1 MEIIHII
8 FIGIIS
14 CLCMDLWQRFLK
26 ITLKINPSDWAI
38 VGRWFVL
45 SISKGK
51 VYNPNIDNENPIIN
65 ELAIGWVVHYSVAI
79 LYSLVFFILYNFQ
92 VLNASY
98 IDGIVFGFISVI
110 IPWFFFMPLLGKG
123 FLALKTPSPIIA
135 CTLAIGSHVVI
146 GLSIGLLF
154 QIFGY

>member
-8 FIGIIS
+8 FIGVIS
-14 CLCMDLWQRFLK
+14 CLSMDLWQRFLK
-26 ITLKINPSDWAI
+26 ILFQINPSDWGV

-45 SISKGK
+45 FISKGK
-51 VYNPNIDNENPIIN
+51 VYNPNIDNETPIKN
-65 ELAIGWVVHYSVAI
+65 ELAIGWVVHYGVAI

-98 IDGIVFGFISVI
+98 IDGIIFGFVSVI

-123 FLALKTPSPIIA
+123 FLAFKTPSPVMA
-135 CTLAIGSHVVI
+135 CSLAIGSHVVI
-146 GLSIGLLF
+146 GLSIGFLF

>member
-8 FIGIIS
+8 FIGVIS
-14 CLCMDLWQRFLK
+14 CLSMDLWQRFLK
-26 ITLKINPSDWAI
+26 ILFQINPSDWGV

-51 VYNPNIDNENPIIN
+51 VYNPNIDNETPIKN
-65 ELAIGWVVHYSVAI
+65 ELAIGWVVHYGVAI

-98 IDGIVFGFISVI
+98 IDGIVFGLVSVI
-110 IPWFFFMPLLGKG
+110 IPWFFFMPAMGAG
-123 FLALKTPSPIIA
+123 IMASNTPNPRLA
-135 CTLAIGSHVVI
+135 CTLAFATHGVFGTS
-146 GLSIGLLF
+146 LGLLF
-154 QIFGY
+154 QIFS